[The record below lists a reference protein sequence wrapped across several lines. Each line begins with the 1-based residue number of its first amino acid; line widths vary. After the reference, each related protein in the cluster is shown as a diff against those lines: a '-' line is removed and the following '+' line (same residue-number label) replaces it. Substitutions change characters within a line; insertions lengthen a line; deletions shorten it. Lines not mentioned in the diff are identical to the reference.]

1 MCYTS
6 VQLSFSIEEYGLNL
20 SASIKQSPP
29 PPHWGTL
36 NNRLKFLISAAAL
49 NAAAP
54 ILNPA
59 KSPTGQNHT
68 TAVPALAV
76 SPLITAGLPPKTAG
90 RPAANPHF
98 SPITRTV
105 RTCTSTAVAGGRRIA
120 VPVRSAHS
128 YYTTKQTI
136 AAAASIRDGSLN
148 NNTEYKNPA
157 SLGADKKSQKYARS
171 VVYE

>member
-36 NNRLKFLISAAAL
+36 NNRLKFLIPAAAL

-59 KSPTGQNHT
+59 KSPTGQNNT

-98 SPITRTV
+98 SPIPRTIQ
-105 RTCTSTAVAGGRRIA
+105 TYTSTTVTGGRRIA
-120 VPVRSAHS
+120 VPAEKHPFIL
-128 YYTTKQTI
+128 YHKKTI
-136 AAAASIRDGSLN
+136 AENAEAEFIRDGSLN
-148 NNTEYKNPA
+148 NNTDYKNPA
-157 SLGADKKSQKYARS
+157 SFGADKKSQNTQGA
-171 VVYE
+171 